1 MLKLYCANESCMG
14 SRKNSLLDV
23 NPKKILVRSTN
34 WIGDA
39 IMTTPAVRTIR
50 ENFPGAAISMLA
62 QPWMAD
68 VFSASPHVDEII
80 HYEKK
85 GKHKGLGGMF
95 RLALFLRQQ
104 HFDMTFLLQN
114 AFEAAFIAAL
124 AGIPVRA
131 GYRRDGR
138 SLLLTHGVKIR
149 PEIRKKHQVF
159 YYQALLNDLGLTC
172 GSDELFLQL
181 SDADMHFARQFVRNG
196 EGGKLVGINPGAAF
210 GPAKCWPAE
219 RYGEMAR
226 QLHEKSGARFVVF
239 GTGADQPTVDTICGF
254 GHEFIVGMAGKTT
267 LAQAMALIALC
278 DAFVTNDSGLM
289 HVGAAT
295 KTPLVA
301 IFGSTDAVATGPFSE
316 QAVVLQKELHCRP
329 CLKKDCPSDFK
340 CMLDITVDEVVGA
353 VNRLLEHSRG

>member
-1 MLKLYCANESCMG
+1 MQS
-14 SRKNSLLDV
+14 SLLGV

-50 ENFPGAAISMLA
+50 ENFPGAKISVLA

-85 GKHKGLGGMF
+85 GKHKGLLGMI
-95 RLALFLRQQ
+95 RLARFLRQQ
-104 HFDMTFLLQN
+104 HFDMAILLQN
-114 AFEAAFIAAL
+114 AFEAAFVAAL

-131 GYRRDGR
+131 GYKRDGR
-138 SLLLTHGVKIR
+138 SPLLTHGVQIR
-149 PEIRKKHQVF
+149 LEIRKKHQVY
-159 YYQALLNDLGLTC
+159 YYQGLLHDLGLTC
-172 GSDELFLQL
+172 GPDELFLQL
-181 SDADMHFARQFVRNG
+181 SDDDMLFARKLVRKVGNG
-196 EGGKLVGINPGAAF
+196 ELIGINPGAAF

-219 RYGEMAR
+219 KYGEMAR
-226 QLHEKSGARFVVF
+226 RLHAESGARFMVF
-239 GTGADQPTVDTICGF
+239 GTAADQATVDTICGF
-254 GHEFIVGMAGKTT
+254 GKEFIVGLAGKTT
-267 LAQAMALIALC
+267 LAQAMALISLC

-316 QAVVLQKELHCRP
+316 HAVVLQKELHCRP

-340 CMLDITVDEVVGA
+340 CMLDITVDEVADA
-353 VNRLLEHSRG
+353 VKRLLEKSKGLCVS